1 GVKLSVLP
9 IEKAAQNILAG
20 KYDSQRVLIV
30 ARKPDRLLKLIE
42 LGVPIKEINVGNM
55 SQTSETRSITKSIN
69 VVDQDVEVFKQLNER
84 GVHLIAQM
92 VPSDKADDFMSLLDK

>member
-1 GVKLSVLP
+1 M
-9 IEKAAQNILAG
+9 AG
-20 KYDSQRVLIV
+20 KYDSQRLLIV

-69 VVDQDVEVFKQLNER
+69 VVDQDVEVFKQLNDR

-92 VPSDKADDFMSLLDK
+92 VPSDKADDFMSLLIK

>member
-1 GVKLSVLP
+1 MKLSILP

-20 KYDSQRVLIV
+20 KYDSQRLLII
-30 ARKPDRLLKLIE
+30 ARKPDRLLKLVE

-69 VVDQDVEVFKQLNER
+69 VVDQDVETFNQLNAK

-92 VPSDKADDFMSLLDK
+92 VPSDKADDFMSLLNK